1 MEAAEAEDFH
11 TKEVKWRARA
21 RISGDI
27 KPGARVYVGI
37 IHGVLTT
44 DKRYANPDY
53 PDAIGEIEGAVL
65 KLTPLGEKI
74 LANGQ

>member
-1 MEAAEAEDFH
+1 M
-11 TKEVKWRARA
+11 KQPKA
-21 RISGDI
+21 RIAGDI
-27 KPGARVYVGI
+27 RPGARVYVGLFR
-37 IHGVLTT
+37 GVLTT

-74 LANGQ
+74 LSE